1 MTHLE
6 EGVRDTLSRLQAK
19 YVEVKNS
26 KDFGLY
32 QYGEANAL
40 DLAIKFIETDLEC
53 WGEKK

>member
-1 MTHLE
+1 MTNLE
-6 EGVRDTLSRLQAK
+6 MSVRDTLSRLQAK

-40 DLAIKFIETDLEC
+40 DLAIKFIETDLRVY
-53 WGEKK
+53 GEKK